1 MSKKVSEVP
10 LKSGVKSSEQIK
22 TLPFITL
29 VPENAI
35 ELTVAAVLLNDD
47 GSKDTA
53 VMKLN
58 FSDIREGF
66 LKGEE
71 WVDNNAIYKLTDR
84 AKEMLGMN

>member
-1 MSKKVSEVP
+1 MSKKVSEEP
-10 LKSGVKSSEQIK
+10 LKSEVKSNEQIK
-22 TLPFITL
+22 TLPFITQ

-66 LKGEE
+66 VKGEE
-71 WVDNNAIYKLTDR
+71 WMDNNGNYVLTEK
-84 AKEMLGMN
+84 AKEMLGIK